1 MTPFIP
7 DQNIFT
13 ALTLLLQ
20 VGPRQT
26 AKQVLTFNLSA
37 HFPSSPVLSLTL
49 AVISDPP
56 DGRCVFTPA
65 CGSATAPLLHHHRR
79 HNYSRGL
86 VIAPSSSSTRAS
98 ASIRCRLRPVL
109 PSSRGYERAPLLP
122 ASDHWGNWTFLLSAA
137 ALGLW
142 SEKRAQSGKSKA
154 LAGALVSVLLGLAAS
169 SAGAVAADAPAFRAA
184 LEYLLPLAVPLLLFR
199 ADLRRPFRSVAA
211 PMLAFLLGSVATVI
225 GTLVALRF
233 VPMRSLGPHSGKI
246 ALALTSHH
254 IGGAISYAL
263 ACEALEV
270 SPSVME
276 AGLAAANAIR
286 AVYFVGLFALA
297 AKIPAEDHS
306 RSTGDGSELRLAA
319 DDMFL
324 AARSAMAVAAAFA
337 VCRAGMLAT
346 SKLVQLGI
354 RGASLPFLTAIVVV
368 ALANFFPSQIR
379 KLAPSDDTLAVI
391 VMQVLFAVVGA
402 NGNIGNAI
410 NTAPSIFAF
419 AFVQV
424 AVHLLV
430 TLGVGKL
437 LRFDRKLLLVASAA
451 NVGGLTSACGVAAVK
466 GWTSLVAPVILA
478 GIFVTAVVASIGIVS
493 GAIFLH
499 FFILPI
505 ANAIN
510 FVGKI
515 VIGLGGLVTF
525 VGIGFGA
532 LAAKFKFMK

>member
-1 MTPFIP
+1 MAAA
-7 DQNIFT
+7 T
-13 ALTLLLQ
+13 A
-20 VGPRQT
+20 
-26 AKQVLTFNLSA
+26 
-37 HFPSSPVLSLTL
+37 
-49 AVISDPP
+49 I
-56 DGRCVFTPA
+56 VFAPA
-65 CGSATAPLLHHHRR
+65 SGSATAPLLHHRR
-79 HNYSRGL
+79 SCRRLCHSSGL
-86 VIAPSSSSTRAS
+86 VIARSPSSR

-109 PSSRGYERAPLLP
+109 PSCRGYGRAPLIP
-122 ASDHWGNWTFLLSAA
+122 ASDHWANWTVLLSAA

-142 SEKRAQSGKSKA
+142 SEKHAPTTGNGKKA

-169 SAGAVAADAPAFRAA
+169 SAGAVTTDAPAFRAA
-184 LEYLLPLAVPLLLFR
+184 LDYLLPPPVPLLLFR
-199 ADLRRPFRSVAA
+199 ADLRRPFRSAA
-211 PMLAFLLGSVATVI
+211 VPMLAFLLGSVATVI

-233 VPMRSLGPHSGKI
+233 VPMRSLGPDSGKI
-246 ALALTSHH
+246 ALALMCRH
-254 IGGAISYAL
+254 IGGAFGYAA
-263 ACEALEV
+263 ACETEV

-286 AVYFVGLFALA
+286 ALYFAGLFALA

-306 RSTGDGSELRLAA
+306 RSTGDGSELPLAA
-319 DDMFL
+319 DDMFP
-324 AARSAMAVAAAFA
+324 AVRSAVAVAAAFA

-437 LRFDRKLLLVASAA
+437 LRFDTKLLLVASAA
-451 NVGGLTSACGVAAVK
+451 NVGGLISACGVAAVK
-466 GWTSLVAPVILA
+466 GWTSLVAPAILA
-478 GIFVTAVVASIGIVS
+478 GIFITAIVASIGIVS

-499 FFILPI
+499 FFLIPI
-505 ANAIN
+505 GFA
-510 FVGKI
+510 GKI
-515 VIGLGGLVTF
+515 VIGLGGFVTF

-532 LAAKFKFMK
+532 LAAKFMK